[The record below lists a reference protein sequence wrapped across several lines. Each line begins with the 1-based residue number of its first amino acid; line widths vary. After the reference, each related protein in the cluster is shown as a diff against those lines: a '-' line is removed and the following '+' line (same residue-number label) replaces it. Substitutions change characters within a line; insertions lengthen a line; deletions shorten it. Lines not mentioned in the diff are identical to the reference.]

1 MATPEKHACVNCTKN
16 AHDLNAGGSA
26 HLKPLTGYVEKSNET
41 TRLGMQ
47 DTLRRLAE
55 EMETPYDTMLR
66 MFNSFSISAFFKK
79 LSESTNP
86 LSLDMLADPNVVD
99 PLLFGRLMRYL
110 ASIRMVKETDKDHF
124 AANNTTRV
132 FSDPRVEGG
141 LKYTFHI
148 GGPTYQALPEFLEKQ
163 QYQNHTGG
171 KLAWNMGA
179 NTDLDFFSW
188 AQQNPQPLQWFQQL
202 MSIPREGDWLDV
214 VPTISEGKS
223 DVVLVD
229 VGGGMGQQC
238 ARLAARFPEL
248 ENRIVLQ
255 DRPETIKIAPSIKGV
270 KAMAHDFFTP
280 QVVIGAD
287 FYYLRTVL
295 HDWEDSE
302 AVQILKNLVPAM
314 APGSKILIDDMVLP
328 NIGVHWWAA
337 CLDLHMYAKH
347 GAMERNE
354 EQWYSLL
361 GKAGLQILEIKTY
374 SPVMR
379 HSIIVAQLK

>member
-1 MATPEKHACVNCTKN
+1 
-16 AHDLNAGGSA
+16 
-26 HLKPLTGYVEKSNET
+26 
-41 TRLGMQ
+41 
-47 DTLRRLAE
+47 
-55 EMETPYDTMLR
+55 
-66 MFNSFSISAFFKK
+66 
-79 LSESTNP
+79 
-86 LSLDMLADPNVVD
+86 
-99 PLLFGRLMRYL
+99 
-110 ASIRMVKETDKDHF
+110 
-124 AANNTTRV
+124 
-132 FSDPRVEGG
+132 
-141 LKYTFHI
+141 
-148 GGPTYQALPEFLEKQ
+148 
-163 QYQNHTGG
+163 
-171 KLAWNMGA
+171 
-179 NTDLDFFSW
+179 
-188 AQQNPQPLQWFQQL
+188 
-202 MSIPREGDWLDV
+202 
-214 VPTISEGKS
+214 
-223 DVVLVD
+223 
-229 VGGGMGQQC
+229 MGQQC